1 MNQES
6 KDYFGRPAGE
16 PGEPGLFLH
25 IADLE
30 PVLELAPGI
39 TTRPIVGTNLL
50 ASFVRYEPN
59 AVAPLHSH
67 VEEQLF
73 MVFEGEI
80 ELELS
85 GERRVLRPGDAAL
98 IPAGRGPGVSARC
111 VQPAATR
118 DARHDRQAG
127 QLTQPS
133 GVTGRGREQAWS
145 RSPTAGS
152 KAQLS

>member
-98 IPAGRGPGVSARC
+98 IPAWVPHSARA
-111 VQPAATR
+111 VGGPAY
-118 DARHDRQAG
+118 
-127 QLTQPS
+127 QLD
-133 GVTGRGREQAWS
+133 VF
-145 RSPTAGS
+145 SPPRRAMLDMIAKLGS
-152 KAQLS
+152 

>member
-98 IPAGRGPGVSARC
+98 IPAWVPRSARA
-111 VQPAATR
+111 VGGPAY
-118 DARHDRQAG
+118 
-127 QLTQPS
+127 QLD
-133 GVTGRGREQAWS
+133 VF
-145 RSPTAGS
+145 SPPRRAMLDMIAKLGS
-152 KAQLS
+152 

>member
-1 MNQES
+1 MNQQN

-16 PGEPGLFLH
+16 PAEPGLFLH

-39 TTRPIVGTNLL
+39 TTRPIVGANLL
-50 ASFVRYEPN
+50 ASFVHYEPN

-98 IPAGRGPGVSARC
+98 IPAWVPHAARAVGGPAYQLDVFS
-111 VQPAATR
+111 PP
-118 DARHDRQAG
+118 RQAM
-127 QLTQPS
+127 LDMIAKL
-133 GVTGRGREQAWS
+133 RG
-145 RSPTAGS
+145 
-152 KAQLS
+152 